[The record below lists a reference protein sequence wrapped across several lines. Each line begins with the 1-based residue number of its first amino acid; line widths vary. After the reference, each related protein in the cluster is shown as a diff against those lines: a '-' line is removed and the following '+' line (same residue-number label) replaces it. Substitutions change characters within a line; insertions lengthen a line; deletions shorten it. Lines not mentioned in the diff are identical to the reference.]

1 MRSSAVKPELMITWE
16 YLSLDNNDQLST
28 IFLVPRVVCLRSFSK
43 MGLLTF
49 NAGRDEGGLNELT
62 INESLQEIILIYLN
76 MLVILN

>member
-1 MRSSAVKPELMITWE
+1 MVNILDFELLNFTKLVKK
-16 YLSLDNNDQLST
+16 SHCA
-28 IFLVPRVVCLRSFSK
+28 RVVCLRSFSK

-62 INESLQEIILIYLN
+62 INESFQEIILIYLN